1 MYFKKLSLETLNESN
16 QWNML
21 SENDYPEGGYAM
33 NYMMPELFKQ
43 SKSALNQS
51 TLPPVQTG
59 EGSTTIPGIADKLS
73 SWGQKLGN
81 AYSAIKQK
89 QDHIDAQK
97 FGAAYKV
104 INPSSAADSFN
115 PDLSTSTS
123 SISDTFSNLWDKF
136 INNVESLYTNAKTSG
151 AQIMADHQRGIDRT
165 GGFFAGVFSKSL
177 FDYFKNW
184 LFPPEVQQVA
194 QDSNKMLALASA
206 GVGAAA
212 TAGVLGLIWLFK
224 KWKNKGQVTNQDIQY
239 AARLNQMKPEDI
251 PEEDKNKPIE
261 A

>member
-16 QWNML
+16 QWNVL
-21 SENDYPEGGYAM
+21 SEGDYPKGGYAM
-33 NYMMPELFKQ
+33 NYLMPEL
-43 SKSALNQS
+43 KSTLNQS
-51 TLPPVQTG
+51 TLPPVQAG
-59 EGSTTIPGIADKLS
+59 EGSTTMPSIADKLS
-73 SWGQKLGN
+73 NWGQKLGN

-97 FGAAYKV
+97 FGAAYKL
-104 INPSSAADSFN
+104 INPNSAADSFN

-123 SISDTFSNLWDKF
+123 SISDTFSNSWDKF

-151 AQIMADHQRGIDRT
+151 AQFMADHQSGLNRV
-165 GGFFAGVFSKSL
+165 GGFFTGVLSKSL

-194 QDSNKMLALASA
+194 QDSNKMSALASA
-206 GVGAAA
+206 GIGAAA

>member
-16 QWNML
+16 QWNVL
-21 SENDYPEGGYAM
+21 SEGDYPEGGYAM
-33 NYMMPELFKQ
+33 NYLMPEL
-43 SKSALNQS
+43 KSALNQS
-51 TLPPVQTG
+51 TLPPVQAG
-59 EGSTTIPGIADKLS
+59 EGSTTMPGIA
-73 SWGQKLGN
+73 
-81 AYSAIKQK
+81 
-89 QDHIDAQK
+89 DAQK
-97 FGAAYKV
+97 FGAA

-123 SISDTFSNLWDKF
+123 SISDTFSNLWDWDKF
-136 INNVESLYTNAKTSG
+136 INNIKSLYTNAKTSIT
-151 AQIMADHQRGIDRT
+151 QHMADHQPGLNRA
-165 GGFFAGVFSKSL
+165 GGFFAGFLSKSVY
-177 FDYFKNW
+177 DYIKNW

-194 QDSNKMLALASA
+194 QDSNKMSALASA
-206 GVGAAA
+206 GIGAAA